1 MSTRF
6 LGAISSFKTPEPL
19 KDENWERRICPM
31 LELNGVRVHCE
42 EPGIAPPEEDVDW
55 RAEGVNAEW
64 VDELGCRQA
73 ARVLNNLSAP
83 QFVHVSQA
91 ATVKR
96 PLYEMKAR
104 DGDDITRTPAHDG
117 VQSE

>member
-42 EPGIAPPEEDVDW
+42 EPGIAPPEEDVD
-55 RAEGVNAEW
+55 
-64 VDELGCRQA
+64 
-73 ARVLNNLSAP
+73 
-83 QFVHVSQA
+83 
-91 ATVKR
+91 
-96 PLYEMKAR
+96 
-104 DGDDITRTPAHDG
+104 
-117 VQSE
+117 